1 MDKEKKS
8 EIHITNNFNAPIGQ
22 HIDHVDT
29 INFRMDGDGNFHFGM
44 VENVK
49 EEKQKAERWEDLL
62 PKELSSE
69 EAKEMIE
76 TAIEA
81 GLIEIDGYKL
91 KWTKSKQLLAYYAEQ
106 MCKKLNIGK
115 GEKTSWK
122 PFEQLF
128 NVNNLKS
135 AKQNY
140 MQRFTRFEPDGHNEI
155 DSLFI

>member
-1 MDKEKKS
+1 MKS
-8 EIHITNNFNAPIGQ
+8 
-22 HIDHVDT
+22 
-29 INFRMDGDGNFHFGM
+29 
-44 VENVK
+44 
-49 EEKQKAERWEDLL
+49 WEDLL

-106 MCKKLNIGK
+106 MCKKLNIGN

-122 PFEQLF
+122 PFENLF
-128 NVNNLKS
+128 NETGLKN
-135 AKQNY
+135 AKQDA
-140 MQRFTRFEPDGHNEI
+140 MRFNCRFEPNGYAEI
-155 DSLFI
+155 DNLFE

>member
-49 EEKQKAERWEDLL
+49 EKKQKAEKWEDLL

-91 KWTKSKQLLAYYAEQ
+91 KWNKSKQLLAYYAEQ

-122 PFEQLF
+122 PFENLF
-128 NVNNLKS
+128 GEKDLRF
-135 AKQNY
+135 AKQEAMRFNY
-140 MQRFTRFEPDGHNEI
+140 RFEPNGYEEI
-155 DSLFI
+155 DSIF

>member
-49 EEKQKAERWEDLL
+49 EGKQKAEKWEDLL

-106 MCKKLNIGK
+106 M
-115 GEKTSWK
+115 
-122 PFEQLF
+122 
-128 NVNNLKS
+128 
-135 AKQNY
+135 
-140 MQRFTRFEPDGHNEI
+140 
-155 DSLFI
+155 